1 MSNINNESKIN
12 GTIDS
17 ISIKKTEIILNQ
29 MKNCICKI
37 EGKEQG
43 TGFFCKLKYQEKIIQ
58 TLITNAHILDK
69 DFIKLNKKVKL
80 SFNEEEIKIINIDES
95 DIIYLSP
102 IEKYDIIILKL
113 NEKSE
118 FDNFLEIDESIFNEH
133 SENIYEKK
141 SIYILHYQKEEKASV
156 SFGFGLTQHE
166 ENNSIEYNC
175 YTYSESCGGPILNL
189 TSNKVIGIHKGSF
202 QNKGYN
208 IGTFLKYP
216 LNEMNNE
223 LTELNQNIKEIESNT
238 DNNKEKNFVNEIKI
252 EMEINEEDINKNIYF
267 LDNSVFSSYL
277 KELNNENTEIYIN
290 EKKYEY
296 KKYFIPE
303 KEGIYKINIKLN
315 IFINDCSHMFYN
327 CHNIISIDLSSF
339 SSKYVT
345 NMSYMFYECYNLKKI
360 NFSSFDTKNVANME
374 SMFENCYNLENIDLS
389 SFDTKNVANMMYMFV
404 GCKKLYS
411 LDLSLFGAKNVN
423 NLDLMFYD
431 CLNLKQVKINQD
443 SCEKIIEILKNSNIN
458 IIKNNG

>member
-29 MKNCICKI
+29 MKNCIYKI

-58 TLITNAHILDK
+58 TLITNAHILDT
-69 DFIKLNKKVKL
+69 DFIKLNNKVKI
-80 SFNEEEIKIINIDES
+80 SFNEKEIKIINLDES

-216 LNEMNNE
+216 LYEMNNE

-252 EMEINEEDINKNIYF
+252 EMEINEKDINKNIYF

-345 NMSYMFYECYNLKKI
+345 NMSYMFYECYNL
-360 NFSSFDTKNVANME
+360 
-374 SMFENCYNLENIDLS
+374 ENIDLS

-411 LDLSLFGAKNVN
+411 LDLSLFDTKNIN